1 MKKLILLILSFV
13 FVCAGELKIATY
25 NVENLF
31 DDKNDG
37 TEYSDFD
44 IKKSSWNTK
53 KYQEK
58 LYILSEAIK
67 KIDANIIA
75 LQEIE
80 NYSTL
85 KELAQMCGYKF
96 YKFTKDPSA
105 PIGVGVMSKIDILD
119 AKSYSVK
126 GVKTRNIL
134 RVSFKFDKNEFSVFV
149 NHFPAS
155 KNPIKE
161 RRAAAI
167 TLYQAIN
174 ESLKSGKEN
183 LVLLGDFNSAL
194 GDDFLLNDI
203 IRIQKFKNL
212 WDEVPRNLQRS
223 HKSGRAIDHVLLSQS
238 FFENSPFYKKGS
250 FGICKANVNY
260 SAISDHVPL
269 CFDISTKETSTVLA
283 TKSIDEI
290 YNNQKIEDKTLIQ
303 KAAVIYKDDFGYVIS
318 QGKGKSIFVF
328 EKKADIE
335 IGKVYDIIALKSEI
349 YEGNLEITSAKTIQ
363 TYDKIINTDEYKLDF
378 KDINK
383 ARSGDVIKSVSGN
396 VKNNYLQTEF
406 GKIKLFSR
414 SKNINKNGNYKDA
427 LVWSF
432 KGERELI
439 IK

>member
-1 MKKLILLILSFV
+1 MKKLILLLLSFI
-13 FVCAGELKIATY
+13 FLCAGELKITTY

-37 TEYSDFD
+37 TEYSDFN

-58 LYILSEAIK
+58 LSNLSEAIN
-67 KIDANIIA
+67 KINPDIIA
-75 LQEIE
+75 LQEVE

-85 KELAQMCGYKF
+85 KELAGICGYKF
-96 YKFTKDPSA
+96 YKFTKDSSA
-105 PIGVGVMSKIDILD
+105 PFGVGIMSKIDILD
-119 AKSYSVK
+119 TRSYSVK
-126 GVKTRNIL
+126 GVKTRDIL
-134 RVSFKFDKNEFSVFV
+134 RVSFKFNENEFSIFI
-149 NHFPAS
+149 NHFPAA
-155 KNPIKE
+155 KNTIKE
-161 RRAAAI
+161 RRAAAT

-174 ESLKSGKEN
+174 ETIKNGKEN
-183 LVLLGDFNSAL
+183 LILLGDFNSDL
-194 GDDFLLNDI
+194 GNDFLLNDI

-223 HKSGRAIDHVLLSQS
+223 HKSGRAIDHALLSQS

-260 SAISDHVPL
+260 SVISDHFPL
-269 CFDISTKETSTVLA
+269 CFSINTKQNNIDLSI
-283 TKSIDEI
+283 KSIDEI
-290 YNNQKIEDKTLIQ
+290 YNNQTIEDKTLIQ
-303 KAAVIYKDDFGYVIS
+303 KAVVIYKDDFGYVIS

-335 IGKVYDIIALKSEI
+335 VGKVYDIIAFNSKI
-349 YEGNLEITSAKTIQ
+349 YEGNLEITNAKTIQ
-363 TYDKIINTDEYKLDF
+363 TYDKIINTDTYKLDF

-396 VKNNYLQTEF
+396 VKNGYLHTEF

-414 SKNINKNGNYKDA
+414 SKNINQSGNYNDV
-427 LVWSF
+427 LVWSYN
-432 KGERELI
+432 GQRELI